1 VKLLVVG
8 SGGREHCLVWKLAQS
23 QLVDK
28 LYCAPGNGGTAAI
41 AENLDIAATDIDKLL
56 EFAKAESIDLTV
68 VGPEAPLVCGIVDK
82 FDTAG
87 LKVFGPTKELALLE
101 GSKVFAKEVMRKFS
115 IPTADFKVFSD
126 PQKAKQYISQKGA
139 PLVVKADGLAAGK
152 GVIVAKTVKEAMSSI
167 DMIMV
172 DKKFGLSGDRVI
184 IEDCLEGQEASI
196 LVFSDGENIVPLV
209 SSQDHKAAFDG
220 DSGPNTGGMGAYSPA
235 PLVNDQ
241 LLKKIIDQVFKPLI
255 GGLKAENKAY
265 KGILYAGLMIKD
277 EAISVLEFNVR
288 FGDPETQSILPK
300 LKSDLVDLML
310 KTVEGKLNQL
320 SLEWDQRFCLSVVL
334 ASGGY
339 PGSYE
344 KGKEIKGLDKLN
356 NLGDIFVFH
365 AGTKVGAYGSVPL
378 TNGGRVLAV
387 VGLADTLKEA
397 QAKTYKAIENIQ
409 FDNMFYRKD
418 IGSKALKGVK
428 I

>member
-1 VKLLVVG
+1 
-8 SGGREHCLVWKLAQS
+8 
-23 QLVDK
+23 
-28 LYCAPGNGGTAAI
+28 
-41 AENLDIAATDIDKLL
+41 
-56 EFAKAESIDLTV
+56 
-68 VGPEAPLVCGIVDK
+68 
-82 FDTAG
+82 
-87 LKVFGPTKELALLE
+87 
-101 GSKVFAKEVMRKFS
+101 
-115 IPTADFKVFSD
+115 
-126 PQKAKQYISQKGA
+126 
-139 PLVVKADGLAAGK
+139 
-152 GVIVAKTVKEAMSSI
+152 
-167 DMIMV
+167 
-172 DKKFGLSGDRVI
+172 
-184 IEDCLEGQEASI
+184 
-196 LVFSDGENIVPLV
+196 
-209 SSQDHKAAFDG
+209 
-220 DSGPNTGGMGAYSPA
+220 
-235 PLVNDQ
+235 
-241 LLKKIIDQVFKPLI
+241 VFKPLI